1 MIFHLSIDANDP
13 RHVAEVLAELLGGEA
28 LPFPPVSEG
37 SWVAMAG
44 DERGTTVEIY
54 PAGTDLVIGEGDSDA
69 VGLPGQTGRLTATH
83 FAMATNCTVDEVL
96 AIAARE
102 GWPAKYC
109 KRGGIFGVIEF
120 WIEGTRMIEVMTA
133 EMQHEY
139 LSAMT
144 IANWKAMLAQGRE
157 AQATFTQG
165 T

>member
-13 RHVAEVLAELLGGEA
+13 RHVAGVLAELLGGEA
-28 LPFPPVSEG
+28 LPFPPVSQG

-44 DERGTTVEIY
+44 DERATTVEIY

-69 VGLPGQTGRLTATH
+69 IGLPGETGRLTATH
-83 FAMATNCTVDEVL
+83 FAMATDRTVDEVL

-102 GWPAKYC
+102 GWPAKYR

-120 WIEGTRMIEVMTA
+120 WIEGTRMIEVLTP

-139 LSAMT
+139 VGAMT
-144 IANWKAMLAQGRE
+144 IANWKAMLAQGAP
-157 AQATFTQG
+157 AQA
-165 T
+165 